1 MSDNFK
7 EMTTKELTD
16 YFLANR
22 QDMKALEELKTRK
35 GDISIKISA
44 DVTQEE
50 MCRSLKEGIQ
60 SMSN

>member
-16 YFLANR
+16 YFLVNR

-50 MCRSLKEGIQ
+50 MYRSLKEGIQ

>member
-16 YFLANR
+16 YFLVNR

-44 DVTQEE
+44 DATDE

>member
-16 YFLANR
+16 YFLVNR

-50 MCRSLKEGIQ
+50 MYRSLKEGIQ
-60 SMSN
+60 SMTN

>member
-16 YFLANR
+16 YFLVNR

-35 GDISIKISA
+35 GDISIKIPA
-44 DVTQEE
+44 DATQDE
-50 MCRSLKEGIQ
+50 MCRSIKEGIQ

>member
-7 EMTTKELTD
+7 EMTTKDLTN

-50 MCRSLKEGIQ
+50 MYRSLKEGIQ

>member
-7 EMTTKELTD
+7 EMTTKELTA

-22 QDMKALEELKTRK
+22 QDMKAFEELKTRK

-44 DVTQEE
+44 DATPNE
-50 MCRSLKEGIQ
+50 MCRILKEGIQ

>member
-1 MSDNFK
+1 MSDKFK

-16 YFLANR
+16 YFLVNR

-44 DVTQEE
+44 DATHDE
-50 MCRSLKEGIQ
+50 MCRSIREGIQ

>member
-44 DVTQEE
+44 DTTQEE